1 MHYLNNNTKFIYK
14 QNIMKNLKG
23 FLLLLLIIPVFAT
36 TASAQKKNKKMS
48 KDSVQ
53 AAAIQGLLSSKK
65 YTFVAEYAYP
75 QSGGSYFLSSY
86 FYIDITPD
94 KIGSMLPYYGNSYS
108 GGGITDNG
116 IKFSSKDF
124 DYASAKNDGKWYVSI
139 KPKDTDNERELTL
152 SVNTDGTANLVV
164 LSNTRQRMSYVGVIQ
179 EKEKK
184 VQEEE

>member
-1 MHYLNNNTKFIYK
+1 
-14 QNIMKNLKG
+14 MKNLKG
-23 FLLLLLIIPVFAT
+23 FLLLLLIIPVLAT

-53 AAAIQGLLSSKK
+53 AAAVQGLLASKK

-75 QSGGSYFLSSY
+75 QAGGSVFLSSY
-86 FYIDITPD
+86 FYMDITPD
-94 KIGSMLPYYGNSYS
+94 KIGSILPYYGNTYTTAGTTS
-108 GGGITDNG
+108 NG

-139 KPKDTDNERELTL
+139 KPKDNDSERELTL
-152 SVNTDGTANLVV
+152 SVNADGTANLVV
-164 LSNTRQRMSYVGVIQ
+164 ISNLRQRMSYTGVIQ

-184 VQEEE
+184 AQEEE

>member
-1 MHYLNNNTKFIYK
+1 
-14 QNIMKNLKG
+14 MKSLKG
-23 FLLLLLIIPVFAT
+23 FLLILLIVPVLAT

-53 AAAIQGLLSSKK
+53 AVAVQNLLASKK

-75 QSGGSYFLSSY
+75 QSGGSIFLSSY
-86 FYIDITPD
+86 FFMDITPD
-94 KIGSMLPYYGNSYS
+94 KVGSILPYYGNTYTTA
-108 GGGITDNG
+108 GATNNG
-116 IKFSSKDF
+116 IRFNSKDF

-139 KPKDTDNERELTL
+139 KPKDSDSERELTL
-152 SVNTDGTANLVV
+152 SVNADGTANLVV
-164 LSNTRQRMSYVGVIQ
+164 VSNMRQRMSYTGVIQ